1 MYIFMPIQRR
11 KKKKPKAKEK
21 TPAVS
26 QKVTQ
31 IVRVNVGDVKPKPRR
46 RRAPAKK
53 PAQPFA
59 FGGGGGGGGGGL
71 AQVVQAPQATQDVLQ
86 QSKELREIVNRLQT
100 SPAQLTLLGAE
111 QGGQAEQQILP
122 DDQPVTRGQ
131 FRQIMGNVIGYQGG
145 QMALAGERI
154 QALNQAVHAFAPP
167 QAAESES
174 DITITE
180 LHDPAHTPSSTLV
193 EPSVSTP
200 MRMGRGKA
208 RTAEQNQ
215 SDLDAWAASGLTQK
229 DFALQQGIS
238 YNTLSKLAAPH
249 GGISSYRTSKGIS
262 IKKKKKQQG
271 KASEES
277 DSGDET
283 DFP

>member
-1 MYIFMPIQRR
+1 MPIQKK
-11 KKKKPKAKEK
+11 KKKKPKPKEK

-59 FGGGGGGGGGGL
+59 FGGGGGGGSGL

-100 SPAQLTLLGAE
+100 SPAQLTLRGAE
-111 QGGQAEQQILP
+111 QGGQAEQQIASA
-122 DDQPVTRGQ
+122 DQPVTRGQ
-131 FRQIMGNVIGYQGG
+131 FRQIMGQVVGYQGE
-145 QMALAGERI
+145 QMNLAGERLE
-154 QALNQAVHAFAPP
+154 ALNQAVHALGPPAPAP
-167 QAAESES
+167 AAESES
-174 DITITE
+174 DISITE
-180 LHDPAHTPSSTLV
+180 LHDPAQNIASTLV
-193 EPSVSTP
+193 EPPVSTP
-200 MRMGRGKA
+200 VRMGRGKS
-208 RTAEQNQ
+208 RTSEQNQ

-229 DFALQQGIS
+229 EFAQQNGIS
-238 YNTLSKLAAPH
+238 FNTLATIARPH
-249 GGISSYRTSKGIS
+249 GGINAYRRSKGLS
-262 IKKKKKQQG
+262 TKKKKQG
-271 KASEES
+271 KASES

-283 DFP
+283 DFS

>member
-1 MYIFMPIQRR
+1 MPIQRR

-31 IVRVNVGDVKPKPRR
+31 IVRVNVGDTKPKPRR

-53 PAQPFA
+53 KEQPFA
-59 FGGGGGGGGGGL
+59 FGGGGSGGL
-71 AQVVQAPQATQDVLQ
+71 AQVVQAPQATQEVLQ

-100 SPAQLTLLGAE
+100 SPAQQTLLGQE
-111 QGGQAEQQILP
+111 RGGQAEQQILP
-122 DDQPVTRGQ
+122 ENQPVTRGQ
-131 FRQIMGNVIGYQGG
+131 FQRIMGTVMGYQGN
-145 QMALAGERI
+145 QMALAGERLEAMN
-154 QALNQAVHAFAPP
+154 QALHALAQPTEP
-167 QAAESES
+167 VV
-174 DITITE
+174 TE
-180 LHDPAHTPSSTLV
+180 LHDPVHTPSSTLV
-193 EPSVSTP
+193 EPAVSTP

-215 SDLDAWAASGLTQK
+215 NDLDAWAASGLTQK
-229 DFALQQGIS
+229 EYAQQQGIS
-238 YNTLSKLAAPH
+238 YNTLSTIARPH
-249 GGISSYRTSKGIS
+249 GGINAYRISKGIS
-262 IKKKKKQQG
+262 TKKKKQGAQ
-271 KASEES
+271 ASES

>member
-1 MYIFMPIQRR
+1 MPIQKK
-11 KKKKPKAKEK
+11 KKKKPKAQK

-53 PAQPFA
+53 KEQPFA

-71 AQVVQAPQATQDVLQ
+71 AQVVSAPSATNEVLQ

-100 SPAQLTLLGAE
+100 SPAQQTLRGAE
-111 QGGQAEQQILP
+111 QGGQAEQQLASA
-122 DDQPVTRGQ
+122 DQPVTRGQ
-131 FRQIMGNVIGYQGG
+131 FRQIMGQVVGYQGN
-145 QMALAGERI
+145 QMALAGERLE
-154 QALNQAVHAFAPP
+154 ALNQAIHALGKPP
-167 QAAESES
+167 AAESES
-174 DITITE
+174 DVSITE

-193 EPSVSTP
+193 EPPVSTP
-200 MRMGRGKA
+200 MRIGRGKA

-215 SDLDAWAASGLTQK
+215 NDLDAWAASGLTQRE
-229 DFALQQGIS
+229 FANKRGIS
-238 YNTLSKLAAPH
+238 FNTLSTIARAH
-249 GGISSYRTSKGIS
+249 GGINAYRISKGIS
-262 IKKKKKQQG
+262 TKKKQQG
-271 KASEES
+271 RASEES
-277 DSGDET
+277 DSGNET